1 MDTNKIFFKVDIDF
15 LEQKNQDRVLNST
28 ICEKY
33 ADSRKYHKISVSHL
47 LTIWKLFLIFIENI
61 ISYILTTKFFFWSWY
76 GFLKA
81 KKSRLCPKI

>member
-47 LTIWKLFLIFIENI
+47 LTI
-61 ISYILTTKFFFWSWY
+61 
-76 GFLKA
+76 
-81 KKSRLCPKI
+81 